1 MNFTPTDLPPG
12 TPEKIEL
19 LRMRATH
26 GLPLFHEGDR
36 KDYAG
41 MCGGIVTTRTRHAIR
56 VGRQTTQ
63 ISTSKRKML
72 SE

>member
-1 MNFTPTDLPPG
+1 MNFTPTQLPPG

-19 LRMRATH
+19 LRQRATH
-26 GLPLFHEGDR
+26 GLPLFHADDK
-36 KDYAG
+36 KDYTG
-41 MCGGIVTTRTRHAIR
+41 MIGGIVTTRTRHAMR

>member
-1 MNFTPTDLPPG
+1 MNSTPTHLAPG

-26 GLPLFHEGDR
+26 GLPLFHPQD
-36 KDYAG
+36 KQDYSG
-41 MCGGIVTTRTRHAIR
+41 MVGGIVTTRTRHAMR
-56 VGRQTTQ
+56 VGRQVSQ
-63 ISTSKRKML
+63 ITTSKRKML

>member
-19 LRMRATH
+19 LRQRAEH
-26 GLPLFHEGDR
+26 GLQLFHPDDR
-36 KDYAG
+36 SDYTG
-41 MCGGIVTTRTRHAIR
+41 MVGGIVTTKNRKAARP
-56 VGRQTTQ
+56 GRQLTKLA
-63 ISTSKRKML
+63 TSKRKML